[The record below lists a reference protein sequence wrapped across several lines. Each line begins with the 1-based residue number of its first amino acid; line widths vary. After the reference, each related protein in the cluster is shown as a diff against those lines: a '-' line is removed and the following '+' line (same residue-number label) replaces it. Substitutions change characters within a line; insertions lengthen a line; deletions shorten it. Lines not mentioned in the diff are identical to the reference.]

1 MCHSLLLSLC
11 LFLHLFLPLPP
22 TQFLSPLPTPFSLL
36 SVDVIVCALPIA
48 CVCLC
53 IHGCFLCVGMVTYVL
68 CQPVCGLL
76 PKKTCTDLFLIG
88 QIPKI
93 NAAVLPMQHTTAA
106 KGFSAVCC
114 MHILWWML
122 NYHFSH
128 ILIEQLSVNGFA
140 AESHDFRSAAY
151 RFCNT
156 CKALWEGTHTNTLL
170 PAKHLHRSSILWH
183 ALITV
188 FPFYIWLFFF
198 FLNHLSHNAL
208 LKRESLKWMCILWV
222 ISPQDVGYGNI
233 A

>member
-1 MCHSLLLSLC
+1 MLS
-11 LFLHLFLPLPP
+11 
-22 TQFLSPLPTPFSLL
+22 
-36 SVDVIVCALPIA
+36 
-48 CVCLC
+48 
-53 IHGCFLCVGMVTYVL
+53 
-68 CQPVCGLL
+68 
-76 PKKTCTDLFLIG
+76 
-88 QIPKI
+88 
-93 NAAVLPMQHTTAA
+93 MQHTTAA

-198 FLNHLSHNAL
+198 FFKSLVPQCTVKKRKSKMNVHTMSHISTRRRVWQYCIN
-208 LKRESLKWMCILWV
+208 RSLFTNFVFK
-222 ISPQDVGYGNI
+222 YGAKTIFNPFI
-233 A
+233 KGIICCKYIIF